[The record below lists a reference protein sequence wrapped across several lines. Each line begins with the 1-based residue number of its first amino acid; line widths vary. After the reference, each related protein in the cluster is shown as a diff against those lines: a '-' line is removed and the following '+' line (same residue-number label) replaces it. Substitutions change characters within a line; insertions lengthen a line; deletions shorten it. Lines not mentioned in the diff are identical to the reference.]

1 MAAAEALR
9 PLQLHERIQTLDVIR
24 GFALL
29 GIFLMNV
36 EWFNRPI
43 ADLGAGVPAGLAGP
57 DLVVAWLIHTFVA
70 SKFWPM
76 FSLLFGM
83 GFAVMLQRAR
93 ASGSAFVATY
103 ARRTA
108 ALAAFGL
115 LHGVLLWPG
124 DILFAYAVT
133 AAALLL
139 TLFGTPKHW
148 LALLLPFAVLAAI
161 PATSSAGVAIVVLLF
176 AALVA
181 LYLRD
186 ERSFRGW
193 PRIALVVLAMA
204 LLMLVGGAVTL
215 AKVGADKGAPLVVG
229 ALLLVVVAWL
239 AGRHRGPPAQRALRA
254 GVAIFLLPT
263 LMMLAGGFYMMFGPP
278 AQQGA
283 RAGAERPV
291 AATPATAGKQPR
303 AAAPSPVEDA
313 GAKAR
318 AAQRAEVAKRLAER
332 KAQAAE
338 ETRIMSGGTYAE
350 AVRFRAG
357 AYLRDL
363 GQSVGLSVIALG
375 LFLLGGWFIQSGM
388 MVQPQRHLPAFRKL
402 AVTGML
408 AGGALSI
415 AASLVSLR
423 PLERAADAPPDALW
437 QLANA
442 LHMMGGLP
450 LMLGY
455 VACLVLALQ
464 AATGQRLLGWLAPA
478 GRMALTNY
486 LMQSLIASLFFYG
499 YGLGHWGMPRAQQAV
514 FVVVVFGLQVL
525 LSHWW
530 LARFRYG
537 PIEWLWRWMTYGTRP
552 ALRLAAPVAA

>member
-1 MAAAEALR
+1 MQAVTEPLR
-9 PLQLHERIQTLDVIR
+9 PVQGHERIQTLDVIR

-43 ADLGAGVPAGLAGP
+43 AELGSGVPAGLAGL
-57 DLVVAWLIHTFVA
+57 DHAVAWLIHTFVS

-93 ASGSAFVATY
+93 AKGSAFVATY

-115 LHGVLLWPG
+115 LHGVLVWPG

-139 TLFGTPKHW
+139 TLFGKPKHW
-148 LALLLPFAVLAAI
+148 LVLLVPFVVLAAI
-161 PATSSAGVAIVVLLF
+161 PATSSAGVVIALLVF
-176 AALVA
+176 SALVA

-186 ERSFRGW
+186 ERMIRGW
-193 PRIALVVLAMA
+193 PRIALLILVLAVLMVAGGSVAVAMA
-204 LLMLVGGAVTL
+204 
-215 AKVGADKGAPLVVG
+215 GADKGAPFIAG
-229 ALLLVVVAWL
+229 GLLLAVVAWL
-239 AGRHRGPPAQRALRA
+239 ARRSREPADRRPLRA

-263 LMMLAGGFYMMFGPP
+263 FMMLAGAMFFMFGPSS
-278 AQQGA
+278 QGA
-283 RAGAERPV
+283 SSAGAQAAGTTV
-291 AATPATAGKQPR
+291 AAAADKASPAASSRSTPDPKEARRREAAKQR
-303 AAAPSPVEDA
+303 
-313 GAKAR
+313 
-318 AAQRAEVAKRLAER
+318 AER
-332 KAQAAE
+332 KAEAAE
-338 ETRIMSGGTYAE
+338 ETRVMTGGSYAE
-350 AVRFRAG
+350 AMRFRART
-357 AYLRDL
+357 YLRDL
-363 GQSVGLSVIALG
+363 GNNVGLAIIALG

-388 MVQPQRHLPAFRKL
+388 IVQPQRHLPAFRKL
-402 AVTGML
+402 AVVGMV
-408 AGGALSI
+408 AGGVLSI
-415 AASLVSLR
+415 AASLIALR
-423 PLERAADAPPDALW
+423 PQEGLPVSTPDAQW
-437 QLANA
+437 MLANA

-455 VACLVLALQ
+455 VASLVLALQ
-464 AATGQRLLGWLAPA
+464 TPAGQRLLGWLAPA

-486 LMQSLIASLFFYG
+486 LMQSVIASAFFYG
-499 YGLGHWGMPRAQQAV
+499 YGLGHWGMPRAQQAL
-514 FVVVVFGLQVL
+514 FVLVVFALQVL

-537 PIEWLWRWMTYGTRP
+537 PMEWLWRWMTYGTRP
-552 ALRLAAPVAA
+552 ALRLPAPAVA